1 LSISIAALLIS
12 CFVWFTKPKSR
23 VVAGVTFPEKERLVA
38 PLDGSMV
45 IKSFDLPESITFAG
59 ELVPLDDPDIR
70 ERLDREIHVN
80 VFFHSSTIFLIKR
93 STRFLPEISKIL
105 EEQGVPA
112 DMVYL
117 AVIESG
123 LQNVVSPSEA
133 VGFWQILKGTAKEY
147 GLEVDK
153 EVDERYDPFKATVA
167 ASKYLKKAH
176 QTFGSWT
183 NAAAS
188 YNVGMRGLAR
198 NLEGQNVENYYDL
211 RINEETSRYI
221 FRAIAIKLIMSNP
234 DYYGYQIADEHKYQP
249 EVTKDVVVTS
259 TIDDL
264 TLWAIDQGINYKILI
279 RNNPWLRAKKLTV
292 KSGESFTIKIPKT

>member
-1 LSISIAALLIS
+1 
-12 CFVWFTKPKSR
+12 
-23 VVAGVTFPEKERLVA
+23 
-38 PLDGSMV
+38 MV

-105 EEQGVPA
+105 EKQGVPA

-147 GLEVDK
+147 GLEVNK
-153 EVDERYDPFKATVA
+153 EID
-167 ASKYLKKAH
+167 

-188 YNVGMRGLAR
+188 YNVGMRGLSR
-198 NLEGQNVENYYDL
+198 NLEGQNVGNYYDL

-221 FRAIAIKLIMSNP
+221 FRAIAIKLILSNP
-234 DYYGYQIADEHKYQP
+234 EYYGYQIADEHKYQP
-249 EVTKDVVVTS
+249 EATKDVVVTS

-292 KSGESFTIKIPKT
+292 KSGESFTIKIPKS